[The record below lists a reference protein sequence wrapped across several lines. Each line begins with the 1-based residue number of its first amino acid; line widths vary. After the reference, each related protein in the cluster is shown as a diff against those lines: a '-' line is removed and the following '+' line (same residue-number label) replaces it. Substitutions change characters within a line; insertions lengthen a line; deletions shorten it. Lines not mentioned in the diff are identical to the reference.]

1 LFLFFSPIKR
11 KIMTQLLINSVLGA
25 LGGFGAGA
33 AGKGT
38 SNPLVNAAI
47 GLIGGSAAPWI
58 MTALNLF
65 GGTDMLAN
73 AATSLL
79 GGAAGTLLG
88 GILGKKA

>member
-1 LFLFFSPIKR
+1 
-11 KIMTQLLINSVLGA
+11 MTQLLINSVLGA
-25 LGGFGAGA
+25 LGGFGTGST
-33 AGKGT
+33 GRGT
-38 SNPLVNAAI
+38 ANPLINAAI
-47 GLIGGSAAPWI
+47 GLIGGNAAPWI

-88 GILGKKA
+88 GLIGKKA